1 MEVAIYFWS
10 SNFMCLSVSTLH
22 SSVIMKNQLLIPFS
36 GCCLV
41 VCLFV
46 CSWSKTGSREPLLQ
60 SVPSSSFFVFIDAF
74 HSKLRVNVGKY
85 RESQISSKKSNFGLY
100 HPNNRLGDLFQEMI
114 LRNPQVLYVL
124 RNLEKFEKFHKNTFF
139 IREIAAI
146 FNNFQGSST
155 SAQKLLL
162 TWCCTCSYQLP
173 KAFRLH
179 KSVSQNNFCNTVLG
193 FHCLHLDCV
202 LFRRSK

>member
-1 MEVAIYFWS
+1 MYGSCDLFLIFQFHVLECFHFAFQCYYEESIIDTIFW
-10 SNFMCLSVSTLH
+10 
-22 SSVIMKNQLLIPFS
+22 LLF
-36 GCCLV
+36 G
-41 VCLFV
+41 CLFV
-46 CSWSKTGSREPLLQ
+46 CSLSKTGSREPLLQ

-85 RESQISSKKSNFGLY
+85 RESQISSKNSNFGLY
-100 HPNNRLGDLFQEMI
+100 HPNNCLGDLFQEMI

-146 FNNFQGSST
+146 FSNFQGSST

-162 TWCCTCSYQLP
+162 T
-173 KAFRLH
+173 
-179 KSVSQNNFCNTVLG
+179 
-193 FHCLHLDCV
+193 
-202 LFRRSK
+202 

>member
-60 SVPSSSFFVFIDAF
+60 SILSSSFFVFIDAF
-74 HSKLRVNVGKY
+74 HSKLNKLCVPLSNNPSSLLSSPIKYAWNENASRELNRAFIAELHTFARAWAEPHSLVNLPIP
-85 RESQISSKKSNFGLY
+85 E
-100 HPNNRLGDLFQEMI
+100 
-114 LRNPQVLYVL
+114 
-124 RNLEKFEKFHKNTFF
+124 NLVIMWPYTERTTIRPHHRHTNVYSRTF
-139 IREIAAI
+139 
-146 FNNFQGSST
+146 
-155 SAQKLLL
+155 
-162 TWCCTCSYQLP
+162 
-173 KAFRLH
+173 
-179 KSVSQNNFCNTVLG
+179 
-193 FHCLHLDCV
+193 
-202 LFRRSK
+202 